1 VPPVAPA
8 LGDLPVGPGF
18 LTPVLVLLA
27 AVSVLEGYIWLDV
40 IQVRQWRPSMVAF
53 GVAVVGVT
61 LVFARSR
68 PGARAPLGLKT
79 VVLASVA
86 LLVMT
91 VAAVVVKRPAVADLA
106 GAVDLLFALVAMTT
120 VVSAEHLSRRKA

>member
-53 GVAVVGVT
+53 GVAAVAVT

-68 PGARAPLGLKT
+68 PGTRAPLGLRS
-79 VVLASVA
+79 VAAASVA
-86 LLVMT
+86 VLVMT
-91 VAAVVVKRPAVADLA
+91 VAAVLVKQPAVDDLA
-106 GAVDLLFALVAMTT
+106 GVLDLLFAFAAVTT
-120 VVSAEHLSRRKA
+120 VVTAEHLSRRKA